1 MQVIYLDTLFL
12 LNGIVDYVLLLASAR
27 VAGEPLSRGRF
38 LLGAILGGGYAVAIF
53 LFPFLTG
60 GGYKLLVFLLM
71 MLVAYGKSE
80 KLLRQIL
87 IFLALS
93 AGLAGG
99 ILAIVLT
106 GGEGLTLQGGVLYS
120 SMDLK
125 IVLLSAS
132 ICYALVTTV
141 FQNFATHTKASGELV
156 SVSFQLFGQE
166 VDCLA
171 MVDTGNTLKDPIS
184 GLPVLVVE
192 TKTLSALFPAPFPK
206 EKSGLPYE
214 LMSHYKEHPIAQR
227 MRLIPYQAVGV
238 QGLLLVLKMDQ
249 ITLNQQVIPSTLVG
263 LSPTPVSDGGSY
275 KALVGANCRRGSVSK
290 K

>member
-1 MQVIYLDTLFL
+1 MDTLFL
-12 LNGIVDYVLLLASAR
+12 LNGVVDYVLLLAAAR
-27 VAGEPLSRGRF
+27 IAGEPLSRGRF
-38 LLGAILGGGYAVAIF
+38 LLGAVLGGSYAVAIF
-53 LFPFLTG
+53 LFPFLTSVC
-60 GGYKLLVFLLM
+60 YKMLVFLLM
-71 MLVAYGKSE
+71 MLVAYGRSG

-99 ILAIVLT
+99 ILAIALT

-132 ICYALVTTV
+132 ICYALMTTV
-141 FQNFATHTKASGELV
+141 FQNFATHTKISGELV
-156 SVSFQLFGQE
+156 SVSFQLFEQE
-166 VDCLA
+166 VECLA

-192 TKTLSALFPAPFPK
+192 TKTLAKLFPTPFPK
-206 EKSGLPYE
+206 EKSSHPYE
-214 LMSHYKEHPIAQR
+214 LMNHYKEHPIAQR

-238 QGLLLVLKMDQ
+238 QGLLLVLKMDK
-249 ITLNQQVIPSTLVG
+249 ITLNQKMIPSTLVG

-275 KALVGANCRRGSVSK
+275 KALVGANCISGSINVSQK
-290 K
+290 